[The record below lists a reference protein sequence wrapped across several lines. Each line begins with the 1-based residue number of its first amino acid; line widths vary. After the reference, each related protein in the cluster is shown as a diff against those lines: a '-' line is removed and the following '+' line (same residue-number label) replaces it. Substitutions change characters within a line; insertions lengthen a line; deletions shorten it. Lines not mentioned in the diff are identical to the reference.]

1 MIRLESA
8 RTNSPNSFLLPALDP
23 GRPWAASYI
32 YGVVLLVGAPPKKGS
47 GEFSILKVRVKV
59 QIGIDFGTMLAR
71 AKSCTSK
78 HRTEINFD
86 LNFDMKTFKMK
97 ILLSSFWG
105 EGAPNNKT

>member
-1 MIRLESA
+1 M
-8 RTNSPNSFLLPALDP
+8 
-23 GRPWAASYI
+23 GAAS

-59 QIGIDFGTMLAR
+59 QIEIDFGTMLAR

-86 LNFDMKTFKMK
+86 LNFDMMKTFKMK

-105 EGAPNNKT
+105 ERGGTKQQKLECSSCSASRSYQFGSSSETDRP